1 MIVCGNHGRYKT
13 DSLSSSTVATITTC
27 FLTVAVGFLVTGI
40 VTFWHVFCRCCV
52 GGGDGDLRSGED
64 FLGMDLLVYE
74 SIHHQTLNAWC
85 HLVYTSHFEY
95 SIEYVCAL
103 LNWISRTL
111 ASSSWRLLSI
121 SGYDDI
127 AYVFLSSV
135 MGCQLQLRQCYI
147 KFRLMMY
154 KYSFIPTC
162 DLTKKELL
170 ANTYL
175 TIRQSQ
181 SN

>member
-1 MIVCGNHGRYKT
+1 MIVCGNHGRYRT

-27 FLTVAVGFLVTGI
+27 FLPVAVGFLVTGI
-40 VTFWHVFCRCCV
+40 VTFWHFFCRCCV

-85 HLVYTSHFEY
+85 HLVYTSHFLIFHWIRMCFTE
-95 SIEYVCAL
+95 
-103 LNWISRTL
+103 LNL
-111 ASSSWRLLSI
+111 AYTCFFKLTPPIYFWLWW
-121 SGYDDI
+121 Y

-147 KFRLMMY
+147 KVRLMMY
-154 KYSFIPTC
+154 KYIFIPKC
-162 DLTKKELL
+162 DLT
-170 ANTYL
+170 
-175 TIRQSQ
+175 
-181 SN
+181 